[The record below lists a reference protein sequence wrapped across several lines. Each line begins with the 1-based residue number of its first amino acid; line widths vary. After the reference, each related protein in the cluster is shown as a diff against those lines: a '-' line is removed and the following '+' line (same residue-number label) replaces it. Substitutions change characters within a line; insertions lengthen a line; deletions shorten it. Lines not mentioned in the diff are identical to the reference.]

1 MEIIQILLWVSVGFL
16 FTLAG
21 AISALV
27 AIMISMRRNPELWI
41 NEIEQLKNL
50 GKD

>member
-1 MEIIQILLWVSVGFL
+1 MQIIEILLWVSVGFL
-16 FTLAG
+16 FTLGG

-27 AIMISMRRNPELWI
+27 AIMISMHRNPDVWI
-41 NEIEQLKNL
+41 DEIEQLRNL